1 MTGGKRRLVR
11 TAAALAALAGAAG
24 LAACDGDSSDA
35 SAPPPT
41 ATATATASATSS
53 GTATAPTK
61 AASGDAAP
69 CALLTPALVKEVFQ
83 VAPPAAP
90 DTDSPTMCGY
100 TVDGGSLGDTL
111 SLAVEKWQDG
121 RTVQDELADLGI
133 TGPNGQDNPQSLA
146 DQGLGPDA
154 VDVWDDSSVAVVWK
168 DGDVHKLVVS
178 GTTREPDSKA
188 LLIDVAQK
196 IHTAEQN

>member
-11 TAAALAALAGAAG
+11 AAAALAALAGAAG
-24 LAACDGDSSDA
+24 LAACGGDNSDV
-35 SAPPPT
+35 SAPPS
-41 ATATATASATSS
+41 ATATGTVPATAGAPAKSASD
-53 GTATAPTK
+53 
-61 AASGDAAP
+61 DAKP

-83 VAPPAAP
+83 VAPPSAP
-90 DTDSPTMCGY
+90 DTDSPTMCSY

-121 RTVQDELADLGI
+121 RTVLDELADLGI

-146 DQGLGPDA
+146 DQDLGPDA

-168 DGDVHKLVVS
+168 DGDVRKLVVS
-178 GTTREPDSKA
+178 GTARVPDSKA
-188 LLIDVAQK
+188 LLIDAAQQ
-196 IHTAEQN
+196 IHAAERN